1 QSAPNTTETPPSTS
15 STASAGPTSRP
26 GPNAPTAP
34 HGRTPHETD
43 HQPTSPHPRPRHPRR
58 RPLHHQLRPLRVP
71 PRRTRPAPHQPRRP
85 QPRRRTP
92 RRPNLGPPMSRPPR
106 AVTKPGL
113 YRAMDDR
120 TYHADPVPGGSL
132 SSTGARQLLDSPARY
147 QWEQQNRQGR
157 RAFDVGHVVH
167 TKILGTGAPIVT
179 YPDEHLTPSG
189 NPSTKAAT
197 KAWEDEQRANGLAI
211 ISRADLALVEAMAEA
226 VLAHPGA
233 RELLEKPGHSEVSAF
248 APDPDTGVWCRARF
262 DRLTDDGLAI
272 DLKTT
277 AGSAS
282 PAGFGRDAARFG
294 YPIQEAHY
302 LHTHA
307 WAIGTELPAM
317 RWIVVEKR
325 APHLVAVHEMPEDA
339 RLLGSERAATARH
352 IYAECKATN
361 TWPGYPTETLTAA
374 VPNWWFYGDDGEN
387 QERELKL

>member
-1 QSAPNTTETPPSTS
+1 MTTD
-15 STASAGPTSRP
+15 
-26 GPNAPTAP
+26 TAP
-34 HGRTPHETD
+34 PRT
-43 HQPTSPHPRPRHPRR
+43 
-58 RPLHHQLRPLRVP
+58 
-71 PRRTRPAPHQPRRP
+71 
-85 QPRRRTP
+85 
-92 RRPNLGPPMSRPPR
+92 
-106 AVTKPGL
+106 VTKPGL
-113 YRAMDDR
+113 VWNMPDHQ
-120 TYHADPVPGGSL
+120 YHADPVPAGSL
-132 SSTGARQLLDSPARY
+132 SSTGARLLLDSPARY
-147 QWEQQNRQGR
+147 HHELNNRQGR

-211 ISRADLALVEAMAEA
+211 ISRADLALVDAMSEA
-226 VLAHPGA
+226 VLAHQGA

-248 APDPDTGVWCRARF
+248 AQDPDTGVWCRARF

-302 LHTHA
+302 TA
-307 WAIGTELPAM
+307 TYEWATGTELPAM

-325 APHLVAVHEMPEDA
+325 PPHLVAVHEFDEATRITADE
-339 RLLGSERAATARH
+339 LAAKARH
-352 IYAECKATN
+352 IYAECRATD
-361 TWPGYPTETLTAA
+361 TWPAYGTDTLTPQI
-374 VPNWWFYGDDGEN
+374 PNWFFDQFEDDDEI
-387 QERELKL
+387 EVA